1 MAAKET
7 FNTVI
12 QSVKDSN
19 LNFTMNLTPFSAHI
33 TIKSSFIK
41 CYSPPSTPS
50 HPNPSAEYYLLVDE
64 NQELL
69 EQIKEL
75 QERSQAFADTNK
87 ILEDKLSKSEEC
99 ARKRVGD
106 KIEEIAT
113 LKLVM
118 KNKDSEVTSLQK
130 ERAVTRKALKD
141 SDKELHNLTQKVE
154 NLSDN
159 LKRSKTEINSLK
171 LKN

>member
-1 MAAKET
+1 MLYKIYKLNIILKKMVVWVQT
-7 FNTVI
+7 TK
-12 QSVKDSN
+12 KDSN
-19 LNFTMNLTPFSAHI
+19 SNFTMNLTPFSAHI

-41 CYSPPSTPS
+41 CYSPPSTLS

-87 ILEDKLSKSEEC
+87 ILEDKLSKSEEY

-106 KIEEIAT
+106 RIEEIGNEE
-113 LKLVM
+113 KGF
-118 KNKDSEVTSLQK
+118 
-130 ERAVTRKALKD
+130 
-141 SDKELHNLTQKVE
+141 
-154 NLSDN
+154 
-159 LKRSKTEINSLK
+159 
-171 LKN
+171 

>member
-99 ARKRVGD
+99 AGSVLEIRLRK
-106 KIEEIAT
+106 
-113 LKLVM
+113 LLLL
-118 KNKDSEVTSLQK
+118 NW
-130 ERAVTRKALKD
+130 
-141 SDKELHNLTQKVE
+141 
-154 NLSDN
+154 
-159 LKRSKTEINSLK
+159 
-171 LKN
+171 